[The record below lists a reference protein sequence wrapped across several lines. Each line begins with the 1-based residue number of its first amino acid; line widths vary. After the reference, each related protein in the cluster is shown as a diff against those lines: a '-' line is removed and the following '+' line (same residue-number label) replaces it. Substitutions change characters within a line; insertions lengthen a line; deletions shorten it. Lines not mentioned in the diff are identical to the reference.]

1 MQSAS
6 SSRSR
11 ITHYVSRRRSGFP
24 HVSVQRPDNH
34 KGALIMFARQLL
46 SALRRFEERHTER
59 RSFGQVLMDQFQR
72 RRRVYW

>member
-24 HVSVQRPDNH
+24 HVSVQRPDDH
-34 KGALIMFARQLL
+34 EGALIMFARQLL
-46 SALRRFEERHTER
+46 SVIRRFEERHTER
-59 RSFGQVLMDQFQR
+59 RSLGQVLMDQLQR